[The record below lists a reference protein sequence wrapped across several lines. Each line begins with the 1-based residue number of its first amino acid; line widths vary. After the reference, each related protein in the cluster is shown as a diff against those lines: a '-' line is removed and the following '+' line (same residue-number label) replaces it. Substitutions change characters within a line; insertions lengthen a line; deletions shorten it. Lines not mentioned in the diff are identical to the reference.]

1 MKRTITEHEFI
12 DGFINRKISYQKGPN
27 MSKIKEY
34 HLKLEE
40 EETREERR
48 KALFGRMFGDPIAS
62 KAYYSLKRKKRD

>member
-1 MKRTITEHEFI
+1 MEEYKFIKSKR
-12 DGFINRKISYQKGPN
+12 KASK

-34 HLKLEE
+34 HLKLDEE
-40 EETREERR
+40 GTREERR

>member
-1 MKRTITEHEFI
+1 
-12 DGFINRKISYQKGPN
+12 

-40 EETREERR
+40 EGTREERR

-62 KAYYSLKRKKRD
+62 KVKHRLNRKRRD

>member
-1 MKRTITEHEFI
+1 
-12 DGFINRKISYQKGPN
+12 

-48 KALFGRMFGDPIAS
+48 KALFSSFFENPMVS
-62 KAYYSLKRKKRD
+62 KVNNKLKRKRKD

>member
-1 MKRTITEHEFI
+1 MESTTQSGMTQDIFGKYKREAS
-12 DGFINRKISYQKGPN
+12 K

-34 HLKLEE
+34 HLKLDE

-48 KALFGRMFGDPIAS
+48 KALFGRMFGNPTSS

>member
-1 MKRTITEHEFI
+1 
-12 DGFINRKISYQKGPN
+12 

-62 KAYYSLKRKKRD
+62 KAYYSLKRKRRD

>member
-1 MKRTITEHEFI
+1 MEKYKFIKSKREAS
-12 DGFINRKISYQKGPN
+12 K

-62 KAYYSLKRKKRD
+62 KAYYRLKRKRRD